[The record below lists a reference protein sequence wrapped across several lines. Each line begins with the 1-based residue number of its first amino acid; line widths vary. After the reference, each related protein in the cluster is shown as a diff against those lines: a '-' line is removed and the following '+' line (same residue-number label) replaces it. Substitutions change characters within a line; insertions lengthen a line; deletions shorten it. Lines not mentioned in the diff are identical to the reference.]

1 MKKSL
6 QILACLTAVFGGISH
21 AVAGTT
27 NIYVEG
33 CGTANPGVILNT
45 DGALGS
51 SVGWS
56 VVAVTQTA
64 GPYVGIY
71 AATGAADPATGES
84 LPANTAYFS
93 VLLPNQTTPGMMYV
107 TNGSPSGSGGNS

>member
-6 QILACLTAVFGGISH
+6 QILACLITMFASIS
-21 AVAGTT
+21 AALAGTT
-27 NIYVEG
+27 NIYVEDW
-33 CGTANPGVILNT
+33 GTANPGVLLNT

-71 AATGAADPATGES
+71 TATGAAYPTTGGS
-84 LPANTAYFS
+84 LPANTVYFS

-107 TNGSPSGSGGNS
+107 TNGSP